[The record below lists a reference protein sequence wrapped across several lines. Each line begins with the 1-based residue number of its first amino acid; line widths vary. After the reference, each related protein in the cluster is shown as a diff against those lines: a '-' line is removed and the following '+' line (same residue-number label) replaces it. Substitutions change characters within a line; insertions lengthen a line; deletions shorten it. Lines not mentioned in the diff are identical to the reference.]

1 MLSWTDD
8 FCRCSIEWRFLSRNK
23 LSINVIK
30 FLLKSRP
37 IFLTIYCGQNW
48 RLTRWKFFLTSQKIK
63 QLLISKCSSKIYS
76 STVKFSPSHWIHTQ
90 CPPIKI
96 SNTYQYSQLNLWKTR
111 IHSFLPQTYRHACK
125 KLGGSRRD
133 KGKKEYRAEECGGN
147 NGDGKVIRWPL
158 NAIKPAVAR

>member
-1 MLSWTDD
+1 M
-8 FCRCSIEWRFLSRNK
+8 
-23 LSINVIK
+23 IK

-37 IFLTIYCGQNW
+37 IFLNHLLWSELEINS
-48 RLTRWKFFLTSQKIK
+48 LKIFLTSQKIE
-63 QLLISKCSSKIYS
+63 QLLTSKSSSKIYS

-90 CPPIKI
+90 CPAIKI
-96 SNTYQYSQLNLWKTR
+96 SNTYQYSQSNLWKTR